1 MASLFKLLKI
11 ASPFSYD
18 LIIIYMCK
26 QSQINRDKII
36 KIFYLYF
43 KINLQ
48 IKNILK
54 RPKVRY
60 LRMKKELKKNIKILK
75 KSPF

>member
-1 MASLFKLLKI
+1 
-11 ASPFSYD
+11 
-18 LIIIYMCK
+18 MCK

-48 IKNILK
+48 NKK
-54 RPKVRY
+54 Y
-60 LRMKKELKKNIKILK
+60 LETP
-75 KSPF
+75 KSPLFTHEKRFEEKI

>member
-1 MASLFKLLKI
+1 
-11 ASPFSYD
+11 
-18 LIIIYMCK
+18 MCK

>member
-48 IKNILK
+48 NKK
-54 RPKVRY
+54 Y
-60 LRMKKELKKNIKILK
+60 LETP
-75 KSPF
+75 KSPLFTHEKRFEEKI

>member
-1 MASLFKLLKI
+1 
-11 ASPFSYD
+11 
-18 LIIIYMCK
+18 MCK

-48 IKNILK
+48 NKKYLK
-54 RPKVRY
+54 TP
-60 LRMKKELKKNIKILK
+60 
-75 KSPF
+75 KSPLFTHEKRFEEKI